1 MKKNHRTTFEFI
13 AISDSRKIENAYW
26 WCRNNLPLTDGVG
39 IRYEGNE
46 LFIITSS
53 QKIIDKI
60 NKHFGSK
67 FCFRDADNWGTTAWY
82 I

>member
-1 MKKNHRTTFEFI
+1 MSRNTRTTFELI
-13 AISDSRKIENAYW
+13 TLTGSKKIEEAHK
-26 WCRNNLPLTDGVG
+26 WCLNNLPLTDRAG
-39 IRYEGNE
+39 IKYEVNE

-60 NKHFGSK
+60 NKHFGSQ
-67 FCFRDADNWGTTAWY
+67 FCFRDADNWGTTVWY